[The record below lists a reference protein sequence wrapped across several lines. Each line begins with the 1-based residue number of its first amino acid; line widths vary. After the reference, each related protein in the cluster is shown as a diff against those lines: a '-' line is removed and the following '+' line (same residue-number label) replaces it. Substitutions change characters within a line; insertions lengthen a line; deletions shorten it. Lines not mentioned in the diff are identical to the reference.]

1 MFYRDVVDLW
11 SLARVEIAGL
21 KRGDNG
27 IRVKAL
33 GANMDPSCAV
43 ILWSAGVEVGVIGN
57 VGGQPPAVLGQ
68 EVAHVPALA
77 PVVCKGNGLVVNLYR
92 MSCFQRQGIVDC
104 KAVPGG
110 MRYADE
116 CAGGRS
122 SRGKFRAGLTRSRRR
137 KIQRQTRGKNMPIF
151 AVLKSRRVELGTED
165 RREAIRAKLAGVSDW
180 KPIALAEVVCDG
192 QKVVAMIPIG
202 GHDLSRRYAFRRIG
216 WNGCG
221 YCLERSAL
229 AYRKAIVALN
239 AATSL
244 FTSMSGKRR

>member
-21 KRGDNG
+21 KGGDNG
-27 IRVKAL
+27 VRVKAL

-57 VGGQPPAVLGQ
+57 VGGQPPAVQGQ
-68 EVAHVPALA
+68 QVAHVPGLA
-77 PVVCKGNGLVVNLYR
+77 PVVFKSNGLIVNLYR
-92 MSCFQRQGIVDC
+92 MSCFQRQGIVDRQ
-104 KAVPGG
+104 AVPGG

-122 SRGKFRAGLTRSRRR
+122 SRGKFRAGLIRSRRR

-151 AVLKSRRVELGTED
+151 AVLKAWGVELGTKYCSETV
-165 RREAIRAKLAGVSDW
+165 RAKLAGVSDW
-180 KPIALAEVVCDG
+180 KPVALPEVVCDG

-202 GHDLSRRYAFRRIG
+202 GHDLSRRTPSVGSGGMRVDIASKEAPWLI
-216 WNGCG
+216 
-221 YCLERSAL
+221 ERQSWH
-229 AYRKAIVALN
+229 RKS
-239 AATSL
+239 TSL
-244 FTSMSGKRR
+244 RRGWRESR